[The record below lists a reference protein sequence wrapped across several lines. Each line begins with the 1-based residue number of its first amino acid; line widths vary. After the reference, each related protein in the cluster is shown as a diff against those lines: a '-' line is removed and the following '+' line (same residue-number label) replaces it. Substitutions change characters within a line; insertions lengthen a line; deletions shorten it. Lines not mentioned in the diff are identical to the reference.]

1 MFNKHKGEINME
13 YPKEKVIK
21 VNGLKITVK
30 PYLTTM
36 IIDAILDS
44 VIELDGYAIRATMA
58 DAMVMAQCTDL
69 ADFHTE
75 DDNVDIDT
83 VDIYRANGVID
94 AVTREIS
101 GYEILLGGL
110 ADLSVKDVYKKFE
123 GVIAEFTKEFKDINL
138 DEQQKKFQDTLNEL
152 KEVEAK
158 KEAILNG

>member
-1 MFNKHKGEINME
+1 MDF
-13 YPKEKVIK
+13 PKEKVIK
-21 VNGLKITVK
+21 INGLKIKIK
-30 PYLTTM
+30 PYLSTT
-36 IIDAILDS
+36 IIDAILNVVSQVED
-44 VIELDGYAIRATMA
+44 YALRATMA

-75 DDNVDIDT
+75 DDNVDVNV

-110 ADLSVKDVYKKFE
+110 ADLSVRDIYHRFE
-123 GVIAEFTKEFKDINL
+123 GVIAEFTKQFKDINL
-138 DEQQKKFQDTLNEL
+138 DDSMKKFEAELGKL
-152 KEVEAK
+152 KEVESK